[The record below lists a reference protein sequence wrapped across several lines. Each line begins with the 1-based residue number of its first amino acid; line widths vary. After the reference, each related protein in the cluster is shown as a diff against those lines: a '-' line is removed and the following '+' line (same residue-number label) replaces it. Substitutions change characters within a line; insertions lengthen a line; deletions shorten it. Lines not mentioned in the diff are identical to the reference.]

1 MRTNVRKGAM
11 RVEEKELVIRHSILL
26 ITRDVVEQS
35 LAKIQLENL
44 LLRQLY
50 VGASRIAL
58 NEVIQDIQ
66 EVRKEL
72 GKRGIRVYENENLN
86 GSMRVKYTSE
96 SQQNDLTL
104 NRDEVK
110 SMVSLNIQNYIGD
123 VKEKFEK
130 ATAW

>member
-1 MRTNVRKGAM
+1 M
-11 RVEEKELVIRHSILL
+11 EEKELVIRHSILL

>member
-1 MRTNVRKGAM
+1 M